1 MKKVLLPILAALA
14 LTGCATK
21 DYELYADSHAKI
33 EIAKANADAERYK
46 AMGAIAQSGD
56 ASAKVAAVVA
66 LALGQS
72 GTKAETPMTAPQNNQ
87 ALQWASILVPS
98 VTQLY
103 GISANMRTAIAQS
116 DNASKVAVSTNDAFV
131 GIAGKIQAPAASVTT
146 TNTLSGTGVL
156 GSGTY
161 TTSADN
167 HAVDSHASAVDNH
180 TTNPSLV
187 VPQTSTARVCSVD
200 AAGLMTC
207 I

>member
-1 MKKVLLPILAALA
+1 MRKLLLLALAALA

-33 EIAKANADAERYK
+33 EIAKANAEAERYK

-103 GISANMRTAIAQS
+103 GISAIAQS

-131 GIAGKIQAPAASVTT
+131 GIAGRIQAPAASNTT

-180 TTNPSLV
+180 TTNPALV

-200 AAGLMTC
+200 ATGLMTC